1 MEIFDY
7 EDLINALIKERRSS
21 PTKSNYTSAQWLELY
36 PELNT
41 DFQRLLQEAEKE
53 HRDLVNS
60 IKKLIR
66 TFMRLGEPNYQI
78 GKELTR
84 LTLGLRLEEVSSRI
98 KWLKQGLVKE
108 LASKRSVSA
117 SQVEKARNYPIINL
131 LSERPKK
138 GLIKCPWHKEKT
150 LSCKVYPTHLHCVFC
165 GKSQDSIGFLMEQ
178 KHMSFP
184 DAVKFLMEDQK

>member
-60 IKKLIR
+60 ISYN
-66 TFMRLGEPNYQI
+66 F
-78 GKELTR
+78 
-84 LTLGLRLEEVSSRI
+84 V
-98 KWLKQGLVKE
+98 
-108 LASKRSVSA
+108 
-117 SQVEKARNYPIINL
+117 
-131 LSERPKK
+131 
-138 GLIKCPWHKEKT
+138 
-150 LSCKVYPTHLHCVFC
+150 
-165 GKSQDSIGFLMEQ
+165 
-178 KHMSFP
+178 
-184 DAVKFLMEDQK
+184 